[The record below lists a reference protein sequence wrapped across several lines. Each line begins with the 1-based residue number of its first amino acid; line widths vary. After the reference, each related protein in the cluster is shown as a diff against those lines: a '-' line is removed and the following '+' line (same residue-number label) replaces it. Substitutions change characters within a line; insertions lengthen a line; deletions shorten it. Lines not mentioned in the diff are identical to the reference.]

1 MNKRKKNIFDY
12 KHVAGTTAI
21 CLLKDGEYA
30 GRIVG
35 NWSDNP
41 AGTVATFTVML
52 VGAGPD
58 GAYIHGTGKAGGY
71 GYDKRSSAIYEALR
85 NCHYITY
92 EGTGTNMKS
101 IKHDCPMHDKIKVEP
116 GRGNGREAFED
127 AGYTWI
133 EVC

>member
-85 NCHYITY
+85 NCH
-92 EGTGTNMKS
+92 
-101 IKHDCPMHDKIKVEP
+101 MHDKIKVEP